1 MRNLWSDG
9 WNSFWHFTF
18 GALSFKIPLVLVMFL
33 VYQGLANKGFY
44 EKNVSIDILEFFIGL
59 ISMTAMSYT
68 LNKVYEIP
76 PDVFTEIIPDIISIM

>member
-44 EKNVSIDILEFFIGL
+44 EKNVWVDILEFFIGL
-59 ISMTAMSYT
+59 ISMIAMSHT
-68 LNKVYEIP
+68 LNKVYEVP
-76 PDVFTEIIPDIISIM
+76 PDVFTEIIPDIISII